1 MWEAGMRKWRTAGI
15 EPSLDELLGDEL
27 MIPVMKSAGLSADD
41 IRALVVETAERLG
54 DNDNDHE
61 LSGCAAIG

>member
-1 MWEAGMRKWRTAGI
+1 MRKWKMASA

-27 MIPVMKSAGLSADD
+27 MIPVMKSAGLSAED

-54 DNDNDHE
+54 GENDNE
-61 LSGCAAIG
+61 MLGCAAIA